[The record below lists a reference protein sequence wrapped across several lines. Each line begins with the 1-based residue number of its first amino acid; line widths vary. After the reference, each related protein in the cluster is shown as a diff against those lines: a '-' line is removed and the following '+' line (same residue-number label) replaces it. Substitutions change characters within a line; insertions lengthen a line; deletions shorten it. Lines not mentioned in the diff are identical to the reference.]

1 MAEHFAY
8 VPAPDRYDE
17 ALLPDGQLREAWIG
31 LGHVLSMARPGEL
44 LEWQRRADRLLDAE
58 GAGHLVHELAYERA
72 GAATVQERPGARL
85 LPPPERS
92 IADSRPWR
100 IDPIPLVVDHTEF
113 ATLVAGVQQRL
124 RVLEAFL
131 ADVYGARRVVRDGV
145 LPAAELFGMAGMR
158 TSAAARSP
166 SRWIVHYAVDLVRT
180 ASGAWRVVQDLV
192 DAPSGLGYALL
203 NRGVMARVVPDAYRQ
218 SSVASIPEFTTAL
231 RQSLTQQSPP
241 SRRSPRI
248 VVLTGGP
255 GHPTYVEHSFLA
267 MQMGFHLAE
276 GGDLVVRRN
285 RLWLRAL
292 DSLEPVDVVY
302 RRLEDASL
310 DPLEPHV
317 LGANGVPAITWAAQH
332 GGVALANAF
341 GARVAEEPDLAPYL
355 PAIAMALCGETL
367 QLEQLRPDEELAS
380 APMYSG
386 TRLDSVVPGQV
397 VLRLHAVA
405 ANDGISVMRGGI
417 GRVLAPNDDPA
428 KPTAQLVKDVW
439 VVGGAPV
446 RSMARAVHL
455 PQVDFG
461 ASVPKRAAD
470 ALFWMA
476 RAAERAEVAA
486 RTLRSVGVQLHQ
498 DPALAV
504 LTDGGWARGS
514 LALLRSSQG
523 VPVAL
528 DESVL
533 GSLPLAERLAHE
545 MLATQSALAGQLATL
560 VQEATS
566 VREFL
571 SVTTGRVLG
580 RLTRMR
586 SDLLGPEAAADDLDV
601 ILVDLAA
608 LAGLSMESTVRGPA
622 WRFLDLGR
630 RIERSLV
637 LLGSIEAALGLA
649 TDPLTFQPLTELTLQ
664 VNESLVAYR
673 RQYRSDVEL
682 SAVLEL
688 LVHDDANPRGLAFQ
702 LDRIREH
709 VASLAW
715 PEGNDLVH
723 QASLAALVPLDD
735 TVAGGRRLPVDAM
748 VLGVRGAMLALA
760 EAIVAR
766 WFADPINPMA
776 MAGRG

>member
-1 MAEHFAY
+1 MVGQFGY
-8 VPAPDRYDE
+8 LPTIGRYDE
-17 ALLPDGQLREAWIG
+17 ALEPDGRLRDAWLG
-31 LGHVLSMARPGEL
+31 LGHVLSLVRPGEL
-44 LEWQRRADRLLDAE
+44 LEWQRRADRMLDAE
-58 GAGHLVHELAYERA
+58 GAGHLVHELTYERA
-72 GAATVQERPGARL
+72 PSFPDRFGTERSM
-85 LPPPERS
+85 PERT

-100 IDPIPLVVDHTEF
+100 LDPIPLVLGNEEF
-113 ATLVAGVQQRL
+113 AALVSGVQQRV
-124 RVLEAFL
+124 RVLEAML
-131 ADVYGARRVVRDGV
+131 ADLYGPRRLLSTGVV
-145 LPAAELFGMAGMR
+145 PASELFAMEGMR
-158 TSAAARSP
+158 TSAAVQSP
-166 SRWIVHYAVDLVRT
+166 ARWIVHYGVDLVRT
-180 ASGAWRVVQDLV
+180 ATGTWQVVQDLV
-192 DAPSGLGYALL
+192 DAPSGLGYAML

-218 SSVASIPEFTTAL
+218 STVASIAEFATTL
-231 RQSLTQQSPP
+231 RQALTHQAPP
-241 SRRSPRI
+241 GRRSPRI

-255 GHPTYVEHSFLA
+255 GHATYVEHSYLA
-267 MQMGFHLAE
+267 MHMGFHLVE

-285 RLWLRAL
+285 QLWLRAL
-292 DSLEPVDVVY
+292 DGLEPVDVVY
-302 RRLEDASL
+302 RRLEDAAL
-310 DPLEPHV
+310 DPLEPHNRGV
-317 LGANGVPAITWAAQH
+317 NGVPAITWAALH
-332 GGVALANAF
+332 GGVAIANAF
-341 GARVAEEPDLAPYL
+341 GTRVAEERALAPYL
-355 PAIAMALCGETL
+355 PAIASALLGESL
-367 QLEQLRPDEELAS
+367 QLGTYRDGEQLAS

-405 ANDGISVMRGGI
+405 GADGVNVLRGGI
-417 GRVLAPNDDPA
+417 GRVLAPNDHPA
-428 KPTAQLVKDVW
+428 HPTSQLVKDVW
-439 VVGGAPV
+439 VVGGPPTRV
-446 RSMARAVHL
+446 RVRALHL

-498 DPALAV
+498 DPSLAV
-504 LTDGGWARGS
+504 LADGGWARGS
-514 LALLRSSQG
+514 LALLRSAQG
-523 VPVAL
+523 VPRIDDEAL
-528 DESVL
+528 L
-533 GSLPLAERLAHE
+533 GSLPLGEQLSHE
-545 MLATQSALAGQLATL
+545 MFATQSSLATQIASL

-580 RLTRMR
+580 RLTKVRT
-586 SDLLGPEAAADDLDV
+586 DLLGPAALADDLD
-601 ILVDLAA
+601 IALVDLAA

-630 RIERSLV
+630 RLERTLV

-688 LVHDDANPRGLAFQ
+688 LVHDDTNPRGLAFQ

-715 PEGNDLVH
+715 PDGNDLVH
-723 QASLAALVPLDD
+723 RASLAALVPLDD
-735 TVAGGRRLPVDAM
+735 TVSGGRRLPIDAM
-748 VLGVRGAMLALA
+748 VLGVRGALLDLSD
-760 EAIVAR
+760 AIVAR
-766 WFADPINPMA
+766 WFADPVNPIVMG
-776 MAGRG
+776 GR